1 MIDGQTIT
9 RQTDELTGLSSLVV
23 LDSAERT
30 AGGKDLRP
38 ALKIVDANGND
49 VLIPGTD
56 MAAQYFLPGK
66 AIVQLEDGIQIS
78 AGDALARIPQESSGT
93 KDITGGLPRVADL
106 FEARRPKEPAILA
119 EISGIISFGKETKGK
134 RRLVIT
140 PLDGSDPYEEMI
152 PKWRQLNV
160 FEGERVERGDV
171 VSDGPESPHDIL
183 RLRGVHAVTRYI
195 TNEVQEVYRLQGV
208 KINDKHIEVIVRQ
221 MLRKATIDE
230 RRKCRLPRKVS
241 RLNSLASRLLTAIWK
256 RTEKLAQPS
265 CVTCWV
271 SPKRHWQPNRSSLQH
286 RSRRLRVS

>member
-1 MIDGQTIT
+1 M
-9 RQTDELTGLSSLVV
+9 
-23 LDSAERT
+23 
-30 AGGKDLRP
+30 P
-38 ALKIVDANGND
+38 
-49 VLIPGTD
+49 
-56 MAAQYFLPGK
+56 AQYFLPGK
-66 AIVQLEDGIQIS
+66 AIVQLEDGIQIG

-140 PLDGSDPYEEMI
+140 PVDGSEPYEEMI

-171 VSDGPESPHDIL
+171 VSDGPEAPHDIL

-195 TNEVQEVYRLQGV
+195 TNEVQDVYRLQGV

-221 MLRKATIDE
+221 MLRKATIE
-230 RRKCRLPRKVS
+230 NAGSSEFWKAN
-241 RLNSLASRLLTAIWK
+241 RLNTLALRLLTAIWK
-256 RTEKLAQPS
+256 RTAKSVRPS
-265 CVTCWV
+265 HAICWV
-271 SPKRHWQPNRSSLQH
+271 SPKRLWQPSPSSLQH
-286 RSRRLRVS
+286 RSRRPRVS